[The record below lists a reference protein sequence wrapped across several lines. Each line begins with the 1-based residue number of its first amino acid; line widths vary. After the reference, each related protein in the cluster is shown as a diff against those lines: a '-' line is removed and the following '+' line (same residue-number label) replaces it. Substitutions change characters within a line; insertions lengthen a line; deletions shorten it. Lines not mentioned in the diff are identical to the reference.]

1 MQRKKHAAASPISA
15 SNYDNNAKRKTPN
28 RATLTRKCILLV
40 FIASL
45 LVVSSNIYIRF
56 LSITVSDHTAEPI
69 KRVPYKETIARRK
82 QYDDQWWRGM
92 SKDYPHWRG
101 ARHPNGTEG
110 MLVDPSPNRL
120 ATLDRT
126 KIQCSP
132 TKGAGIEGEGGY
144 KVLQKVKAENPN
156 IVKTGPRILC
166 LVYTVDLPPNGVND
180 DVANH
185 ANLRSIATT
194 WGSKCDGFIGAS
206 NSTNHSIG
214 AIDLLHKGEE
224 SYNNMWQK
232 VRAMWAYATNYIAEF
247 DYFHI
252 IGDDA
257 YVYVDNLRRYLNSQ
271 EHAVCIITCCLSRP
285 LFFGAPLFKEKDDGL
300 KEIYPAGG
308 SGYTLNRAALQLL
321 QTHLGTYFPDD
332 IDPREDA
339 YMGGLFSSLGVY
351 VSNTLDGS
359 RGARY
364 IGSAEQSY
372 RFQYGVTVSEYPMS
386 FMFKFNIRRYFS
398 LDGVSSTAVSFHL
411 KYDAKWLAKNNHTIA
426 DLMIRYHSILYGK
439 CAD

>member
-1 MQRKKHAAASPISA
+1 M
-15 SNYDNNAKRKTPN
+15 
-28 RATLTRKCILLV
+28 
-40 FIASL
+40 
-45 LVVSSNIYIRF
+45 
-56 LSITVSDHTAEPI
+56 
-69 KRVPYKETIARRK
+69 
-82 QYDDQWWRGM
+82 
-92 SKDYPHWRG
+92 
-101 ARHPNGTEG
+101 
-110 MLVDPSPNRL
+110 
-120 ATLDRT
+120 
-126 KIQCSP
+126 
-132 TKGAGIEGEGGY
+132 
-144 KVLQKVKAENPN
+144 
-156 IVKTGPRILC
+156 
-166 LVYTVDLPPNGVND
+166 
-180 DVANH
+180 
-185 ANLRSIATT
+185 
-194 WGSKCDGFIGAS
+194 
-206 NSTNHSIG
+206 
-214 AIDLLHKGEE
+214 
-224 SYNNMWQK
+224 
-232 VRAMWAYATNYIAEF
+232 
-247 DYFHI
+247 
-252 IGDDA
+252 
-257 YVYVDNLRRYLNSQ
+257 
-271 EHAVCIITCCLSRP
+271 CIITCCLSRP

>member
-1 MQRKKHAAASPISA
+1 VNFLYFFIFLYFSSSKTPKILNYNFPQAYLLHQASSTPSIFMGDGLDTFQPRPDRSVTGPRTTPCGHNNIVMQRKKHAAASPISA

-69 KRVPYKETIARRK
+69 KRVPYKETIASLK

-166 LVYTVDLPPNGVND
+166 LVYSVDLPPNGVND

-214 AIDLLHKGEE
+214 AIDLLHKV
-224 SYNNMWQK
+224 S
-232 VRAMWAYATNYIAEF
+232 
-247 DYFHI
+247 
-252 IGDDA
+252 
-257 YVYVDNLRRYLNSQ
+257 
-271 EHAVCIITCCLSRP
+271 
-285 LFFGAPLFKEKDDGL
+285 FFGFL
-300 KEIYPAGG
+300 
-308 SGYTLNRAALQLL
+308 
-321 QTHLGTYFPDD
+321 
-332 IDPREDA
+332 
-339 YMGGLFSSLGVY
+339 
-351 VSNTLDGS
+351 
-359 RGARY
+359 Y
-364 IGSAEQSY
+364 I
-372 RFQYGVTVSEYPMS
+372 
-386 FMFKFNIRRYFS
+386 
-398 LDGVSSTAVSFHL
+398 
-411 KYDAKWLAKNNHTIA
+411 
-426 DLMIRYHSILYGK
+426 
-439 CAD
+439 